1 MALWLVRAGRHGERE
16 GVALEKGVAA
26 IGWDEL
32 PDLAKV
38 SSKEELEELYKTHYP
53 DEKKTTISNRVGQVW
68 AFRERIKTGD
78 LVVLPLKT
86 RAAIAIGQVSGG
98 YEFRPDLPEGARHT
112 RPVKWL
118 REDIPRTDF
127 GQDLLY
133 SFGAFMTVCQISRSR
148 AEERVRALLK
158 GDRGHDKASDEEEAE
173 ITDLEEYALDQ
184 IRDYIGRKFRGH
196 ELARL
201 VNDLLVA
208 QGYHTELSPAGADG
222 GVDILAGKGAMGF
235 DQPRLCVQVKSSD
248 SPVDVSVF
256 RELQGVMKNFDATQ
270 GLLVAWG
277 GFKTSVSPLARTSFF
292 EIRTW
297 DSGDLVSN
305 LLENYEQLSE
315 QLQAELPLKRVWT
328 LVREES
334 D

>member
-16 GVALEKGVAA
+16 TVALEKGVAA

-38 SSKEELEELYKTHYP
+38 SSKEELGELYKTRYP
-53 DEKKTTISNRVGQVW
+53 DEQKATVSNRVGQVW
-68 AFRERIKTGD
+68 AFREKIKTGD
-78 LVVLPLKT
+78 LIVLPLKT
-86 RAAIAIGQVSGG
+86 RSAIAIGEVTGG
-98 YEFRPDLPEGARHT
+98 YEFRADFPDGARHV

-118 REDIPRTDF
+118 RGDIPRTDF
-127 GQDLLY
+127 DQDLLY
-133 SFGAFMTVCQISRSR
+133 SFGALMAVCQISRSK
-148 AEERVRALLK
+148 AEERVRALLN
-158 GDRGHDKASDEEEAE
+158 GDRGHEKGSHEEEAE
-173 ITDLEEYALDQ
+173 TADLEGYALDQ
-184 IRDYIGRKFRGH
+184 IRDYIGRRFRGH

-201 VNDLLVA
+201 VDDLLVA
-208 QGYHTELSPAGADG
+208 QGYHTKRSPAGPDG

-235 DQPRLCVQVKSSD
+235 DSPRLCVQIKSSD

-256 RELQGVMKNFDATQ
+256 RELQGVMKNFNATQ

-277 GFKTSVSPLARTSFF
+277 GFKTSVTPLISTSFF

-297 DSGDLVSN
+297 DSGDLISN
-305 LLENYEQLSE
+305 LLEHYEQLPE